1 MIRQWLL
8 LLKGVR
14 QIRKQTK
21 LNNIYHMNMKNL
33 ILTLLMVL
41 TTSLSFTQFC
51 PYLGNDQLLS
61 CGINS
66 TTLTADLSQC
76 GVGGINPNQTT
87 NYGVSNIAY
96 SPDSYT
102 NGNSV
107 FLGDDAISNSIPI
120 GFNFCYFGQTYTNFY
135 IGSNNWVGFSAGQ
148 NSTWITTPIPN
159 GSGSAPMNCI
169 MGPWQDINPGIGGT
183 IKYAV
188 YGTAPCRRLVISYYQ
203 VPMFS
208 CTSQLYS
215 SQIKIYETTNI
226 IETHILN
233 KPICASWNSGNAVH
247 GLHNANGTQSVLV
260 QPPVSTSIRNN
271 NQWSTQNEGVR
282 FTPSGPVVN
291 PVLTWYQVGNPN
303 PIGTG
308 QSITVTP
315 PAQGANYTCRFVYPI
330 CNAGWAACNV
340 SSGFGPDTVFVLPG
354 PPNIQTSITSF
365 TEPLCYLGC
374 DGTATVTPING
385 TPNFTYLWS
394 NGQTTQTAINLCVG
408 VYDVLVTDDNGC
420 TGNSSITINQPTQV
434 IFNNI
439 IESNVTCDENDGSII
454 MVGNGGTQPYN
465 YFIDNVSSNDTINGL
480 SGGNY
485 LISIQDVNGCQID
498 SNVYLTYPTPITP
511 SISPIDTVQCIP
523 GNFTF
528 VNTSSPSINMVS
540 TFVMFG
546 DNTDTT
552 TLLTDNIT
560 HTYDSVG
567 VWDITMSVTSDYG
580 CVYTQVFDDLV
591 ETRPLPTAQFN
602 ISPNPTTFFET
613 SVMMQDQS
621 YSNIVSWYWYSPDGS
636 PMVST
641 YDSPTITF
649 PEGVT
654 GQYPVY
660 LTVIDNLGCSDTTS
674 RILTVE
680 SDVLSFIPNTFTPDG
695 NEYNQGWGFNFAGI
709 DEYRFNLYIFNRWGE
724 MIWECHNPNE
734 TWDGTYNGFPVQQG
748 MYSWKADFGVV
759 NTDERRSINGF
770 VNVIR

>member
-87 NYGVSNIAY
+87 NY
-96 SPDSYT
+96 
-102 NGNSV
+102 SV
-107 FLGDDAISNSIPI
+107 TSIPFINQTNTGTLLSMSDDSQQGPFNI
-120 GFNFCYFGQTYTNFY
+120 GFNFCFFGQTYTQFY
-135 IGSNNWVGFSAGQ
+135 VGSNGWISFSPAQPTTFTSATIPSVGA
-148 NSTWITTPIPN
+148 TIPK
-159 GSGSAPMNCI
+159 NCI
-169 MGPWQDINPGIGGT
+169 MGPWQDWHPGLGGQ
-183 IKYAV
+183 IRYQV
-188 YGTAPCRRLVISYYQ
+188 QGTAPCRKLVVSWVN

-208 CTSQLYS
+208 CTNLQGTFH
-215 SQIKIYETTNI
+215 IVIYETTNI
-226 IETHILN
+226 IENHIVS
-233 KPICASWNSGNAVH
+233 KPNCLSWAGGTAV
-247 GLHNANGTQSVLV
+247 
-260 QPPVSTSIRNN
+260 
-271 NQWSTQNEGVR
+271 EGVHNNAGTIGITVPGR
-282 FTPSGPVVN
+282 NSTAWTANNDSWRWTPSGPVVT
-291 PVLTWYQVGNPN
+291 PTLTWYQVGNPA

-315 PAQGANYTCRFVYPI
+315 PAGGANYTCRFVYPI
-330 CNAGWAACNV
+330 CNAGWAVCNV

-354 PPNIQTSITSF
+354 QPNIQTSITSF

-434 IFNNI
+434 IFDNI

-528 VNTSSPSINMVS
+528 INTSSPSINMVS

-709 DEYRFNLYIFNRWGE
+709 DEYRFNLYVFNRWGE

>member
-1 MIRQWLL
+1 M
-8 LLKGVR
+8 
-14 QIRKQTK
+14 T
-21 LNNIYHMNMKNL
+21 MKNL
-33 ILTLLMVL
+33 ILTLLML
-41 TTSLSFTQFC
+41 LITSISFTQYC
-51 PYLGNDQLLS
+51 PYLGPDQILT
-61 CGINS
+61 CGVGS

-76 GVGGINPNQTT
+76 GSGVNPNQTT
-87 NYGVSNIAY
+87 NYGVSNVAY

-107 FLGDDAISNSIPI
+107 FLSDDAISNSIPI

-148 NSTWITTPIPN
+148 NPTWVTTPIPN

-183 IKYAV
+183 IKYVV

-271 NQWSTQNEGVR
+271 NQWSIQNEGVR

-308 QSITVTP
+308 PTINVTP
-315 PAQGANYTCRFVYPI
+315 PQQGANYTCRFIYPI
-330 CNAGWAACNV
+330 CNAGWATCNV

-374 DGTATVTPING
+374 DGTATVTPTTG

-408 VYDVLVTDDNGC
+408 VYDVLVTDINGC
-420 TGNSSITINQPTQV
+420 TGNSSITINQPTEL
-434 IFNNI
+434 IFQNI

-454 MVGNGGTQPYN
+454 MVGAGGTQPYT
-465 YFIDNVSSNDTINGL
+465 YSLDNIPSNDTITNL
-480 SGGNY
+480 SGGDY
-485 LISIQDVNGCQID
+485 LITIQDVNGCEIE
-498 SNVYLTYPTPITP
+498 SNVFLTYPTPIIP
-511 SISPIDTVQCIP
+511 SLTTTDTVDCIP
-523 GNFTF
+523 GNFIF
-528 VNTSSPSINMVS
+528 VNTSSPTTNVVS
-540 TFVMFG
+540 NFIMFG

-552 TLLTDNIT
+552 ILFTDNIT
-560 HTYDSVG
+560 HIYDSVG

-580 CVYTQVFDDLV
+580 CVYTQTFDDIV

-602 ISPNPTTFFET
+602 ITPNPTTFFET
-613 SVMMQDQS
+613 TVLVQDQS
-621 YSNIVSWYWYSPDGS
+621 YSNIVDWYWYAPNGS
-636 PMVST
+636 PINSL
-641 YDSPTITF
+641 YDNPTFTF

-654 GQYPVY
+654 GQYPIY
-660 LTVIDNLGCSDTTS
+660 LVVTDNLGCMDTTS
-674 RILTVE
+674 RILIVN
-680 SDVLSFIPNTFTPDG
+680 SDVLTYIPNTFTPDDD
-695 NEYNQGWGFNFAGI
+695 EHNQDWGFNFAGV
-709 DEYRFNLYIFNRWGE
+709 DDQRFNLYVFNRWGE

-734 TWDGTYNGFPVQQG
+734 TWDGTYGGKPVQQG
-748 MYSWKADFGVV
+748 VYTWKAEFGVI
-759 NTDERRSINGF
+759 NTDERRTINGF
-770 VNVIR
+770 VNLIR